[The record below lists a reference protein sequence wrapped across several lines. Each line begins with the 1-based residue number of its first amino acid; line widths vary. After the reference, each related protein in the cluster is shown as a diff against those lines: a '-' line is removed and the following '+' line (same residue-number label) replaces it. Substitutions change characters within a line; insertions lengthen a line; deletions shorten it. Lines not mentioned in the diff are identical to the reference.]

1 MRFPW
6 VNVLLLV
13 LLVVQV
19 TSGYLG
25 LVNGEEQQAWLL
37 WVHGIGAY
45 ALVLLLGWKAAVV
58 WSVLRRG
65 KRWTAAR
72 VSFIAGAVLLVLTLL
87 LGLLWTF
94 GGLQYFGGFSLVSLH
109 IYVAVPFILLVAFH
123 AWRMRWIVGVEE
135 AVNRRAF
142 LRLIA
147 AGAAGAVAWLL
158 ARRWQGARRFTGSY
172 EVGSMGGRFPY
183 VSWIND
189 NPAPVSTD
197 VWRLSV
203 GGNVPQ
209 PLSLDYD
216 ALLQMVDTEQVA
228 TIDCTGGWYSEQVW
242 RGAPLPALLVR
253 AGLPGDGGDSLPANA
268 RSLLV
273 RSVTGYWR
281 RFDLHEIVARER
293 PFMLATDVAGA
304 PLDHGHGF
312 PARLVVPGLRG
323 FEWVKWVTELR
334 VESAPAWLQPPL
346 PLE

>member
-6 VNVLLLV
+6 VNILLLV

-19 TSGYLG
+19 TSGYFG
-25 LVNGEEQQAWLL
+25 LVNGEERQAWLL

-45 ALVLLLGWKAAVV
+45 ALVLLLWWKSAVIWNV
-58 WSVLRRG
+58 WRRG
-65 KRWTAAR
+65 KRWTPAR
-72 VSFIAGAVLLVLTLL
+72 VSFVAGAILLLTTLL

-94 GGLQYFGGFSLVSLH
+94 GGPRSFGGFSLVSLH
-109 IYVAVPFILLVAFH
+109 IYAAVPLILLLAFH
-123 AWRMRWIVGVEE
+123 AWRMRWIVSVKG
-135 AVNRRAF
+135 AVDRRAF
-142 LRLIA
+142 LRLIG

-189 NPAPVSTD
+189 NPAPINAGT
-197 VWRLSV
+197 WRLSV

-209 PLSLDYD
+209 PLSLDYES
-216 ALLQMVDTEQVA
+216 LLELANVEQVA
-228 TIDCTGGWYSEQVW
+228 TIDCTGGWYSDQVW
-242 RGAPLPALLVR
+242 RGAPLPVLLAQ
-253 AGLPGDGGDSLPANA
+253 AGLTGESHDGA

-281 RFDLHEIVARER
+281 RFDLQEILAQER
-293 PFMLATDVAGA
+293 PFLLATHVAGA

-312 PARLVVPGLRG
+312 PTRLVIPGLRG